1 MSIESAAGDMYVD
14 RESRF
19 DLDTFKTSMSNMP
32 AGVTVITTVDKHGR
46 RAGGTLS
53 AVTSLSL
60 DPPMLLACF
69 DRDSNTL
76 DALREPGHPFL
87 LHVLSDGQQEV
98 AGIFAGKAENK
109 FAAVDWHSGLLQLPE
124 LNGSASVVGCHVNS
138 LIPAGDHVI
147 VTATAVAASNH
158 PSRAPLVYHRRNL
171 IPMNGTGDSQ

>member
-1 MSIESAAGDMYVD
+1 MDCESPI
-14 RESRF
+14 
-19 DLDTFKTSMSNMP
+19 DLETFKASMSNMP
-32 AGVTVITTVDKHGR
+32 ASVTVITTVDKYGR

-76 DALREPGHPFL
+76 QALREPGHPFL
-87 LHVLSDGQQEV
+87 LHILSDGQQEI
-98 AGIFAGKAENK
+98 AGIFAGKAEDK
-109 FAAVDWHSGLLQLPE
+109 FTAVDWCNGLLQLPE
-124 LNGSASVVGCHVNS
+124 LNGSASIVGCHVDA

-147 VTATAVAASNH
+147 VTATAVAASND
-158 PSRAPLVYHRRNL
+158 PSRVPLIYHRRNL